1 MYLYNINNIKE
12 KNFMNKIVTN
22 KHIKINEYP
31 FLLNWLTSLMRSV
44 SLVNS
49 SKCIDIWM
57 EMGES

>member
-1 MYLYNINNIKE
+1 
-12 KNFMNKIVTN
+12 MNKIVTN
-22 KHIKINEYP
+22 KHIEINEYP

-57 EMGES
+57 EMGEF